1 MSISSTQVSGVM
13 IWLHI
18 ECLHKLFLRV
28 VNFFFKCNKIQG
40 KILFKFTG
48 DYGKIQMIEVSSQK
62 RRHTGQCSGFIVSVE
77 LACHTL
83 QVLHMG
89 EFFNLGVLM
98 TPLVRVMVEVLFHW
112 YY

>member
-1 MSISSTQVSGVM
+1 M

-18 ECLHKLFLRV
+18 ECLHKLFFLS
-28 VNFFFKCNKIQG
+28 VNNFSLNVHKIQG

-48 DYGKIQMIEVSSQK
+48 DYGKIQMTELSSQK

-77 LACHTL
+77 LACRTL
-83 QVLHMG
+83 QVLHMD
-89 EFFNLGVLM
+89 EFSNLGVLM
-98 TPLVRVMVEVLFHW
+98 TSLVRIMVEVLFHW